1 MESINVSVE
10 TLAVNLENHGYI
22 VEVLEKGE
30 DVAAVVEKY
39 ISKEDIIGNGGSVT
53 VESLGVYEKLAAD
66 GYDVLTMREGI
77 TRDEVIEI
85 GKNATVFITSTNAV
99 SEAGEFVNI
108 DGRGNRVSQMA
119 FGASKI
125 FYIFGENKIT
135 ADLASAIDRVRN
147 VASPL
152 NARRLNKNTP
162 CVVDLKCHDC
172 NSSGRICKA
181 MLISNRPTSAQTA
194 HVIIVKDSLGY

>member
-1 MESINVSVE
+1 MENKVISVE
-10 TLAVNLENHGYI
+10 TLALNLEKHGY
-22 VEVLEKGE
+22 VVQVLEKGE
-30 DVAAVVEKY
+30 NVGCVIKKY

-53 VESLGVYEKLAAD
+53 VESLGVYEKLHKD
-66 GYDVLTMREGI
+66 GYDVLCMREGI
-77 TRDEVIEI
+77 TRDESIEI
-85 GKNATVFITSTNAV
+85 GKQATVFITSTNAI

-119 FGASKI
+119 YGASKI

-135 ADLASAIDRVRN
+135 KDLASAIDRVRN

-152 NARRLNKNTP
+152 NARRLNKKTP
-162 CVVDLKCHDC
+162 CTVDLKCHDC
-172 NSSGRICKA
+172 TSPDRICKA

-194 HVIIVKDSLGY
+194 HVIIIKDSFGY

>member
-1 MESINVSVE
+1 MDEKAISVE
-10 TLAVNLENHGYI
+10 TLALNLENHGY
-22 VEVLEKGE
+22 VVNVLEKGE
-30 DVAAVVEKY
+30 NVGCVIKKY
-39 ISKEDIIGNGGSVT
+39 ISKDDIIAGGGSVT
-53 VESLGVYEKLAAD
+53 VESLGVYEKLHAD
-66 GYDVLTMREGI
+66 GYDVLCMREGI
-77 TRDEVIEI
+77 TRDESIEI
-85 GKNATVFITSTNAV
+85 GKQATVFITSTNAI

-119 FGASKI
+119 YGASKI

-135 ADLASAIDRVRN
+135 KDLASAVDRVRN

-152 NARRLNKNTP
+152 NAKRLNKKTP

-172 NSSGRICKA
+172 NSPDRICKA

-194 HVIIVKDSLGY
+194 HVIIIKDSLGY